1 MANPLAKSI
10 LGNIANKMEKKS
22 GGNGDHSVILDGKYE
37 ILLKE
42 LIHKERKGRNGQGN
56 MGPKPLQW
64 EEYLGSFEGEN
75 KRTEVLEKI
84 GKKGLM
90 TLQEYGSL
98 YLKNR
103 E

>member
-37 ILLKE
+37 TLLKE
-42 LIHKERKGRNGQGN
+42 LIHKEMKGRDAHGN
-56 MGPKPLQW
+56 TSAKPLQW
-64 EEYLGSFEGEN
+64 EEYLGYFQGEN
-75 KRTEVLEKI
+75 KRTEVREKI
-84 GKKGLM
+84 RKKGLM

-103 E
+103 K